1 MEQVISQ
8 HASAKPAR
16 SGTRGIVFDITRFSV
31 NDGPGKRTLV
41 FLKGCPLRCAWCA
54 NPESQTLR
62 PQIGF
67 EKEKCAS
74 CLQCVQVCPF
84 GETFRTTGSIDWDRC
99 TKCMACVQE
108 CHFGA
113 RYDIGK
119 RMTADE
125 VVDVVRRDQ
134 VFYRNSGGGM
144 TLGGG
149 EATLQ
154 YAFAAEILSR
164 CRNLGINTALET
176 CGFTREDRFDSVV
189 KHVDLLL
196 YDLKHMN
203 SEIHKK
209 HTGVDNALIL
219 KNAIRASRAVS
230 DVIVRFPLIPGFN
243 DGRENIVEM
252 GSFIST
258 EMANVRQVDVLPYHS
273 HGASKAER
281 IGKKYGYDDEVSVP
295 EELLTQVR
303 EILEGF
309 GLTVSIGG

>member
-1 MEQVISQ
+1 
-8 HASAKPAR
+8 
-16 SGTRGIVFDITRFSV
+16 
-31 NDGPGKRTLV
+31 
-41 FLKGCPLRCAWCA
+41 
-54 NPESQTLR
+54 
-62 PQIGF
+62 
-67 EKEKCAS
+67 
-74 CLQCVQVCPF
+74 
-84 GETFRTTGSIDWDRC
+84 
-99 TKCMACVQE
+99 MACVQE

-144 TLGGG
+144 TLGEGKPI
-149 EATLQ
+149 LQ

-196 YDLKHMN
+196 MILKTHGCR
-203 SEIHKK
+203 IPRL
-209 HTGVDNALIL
+209 TGVDNALIL

-230 DVIVRFPLIPGFN
+230 VWKWVGYTHPRIQRRAREHRGNGIVHFYGDGECSDRLTSCLITHMGHLRQN
-243 DGRENIVEM
+243 ELGRNTAM
-252 GSFIST
+252 T
-258 EMANVRQVDVLPYHS
+258 T
-273 HGASKAER
+273 
-281 IGKKYGYDDEVSVP
+281 VSVP